1 MFYITGKIFLCH
13 RLFQSIRRL
22 SPFLLIVSIILFSS
36 CNQEPRKIDSTKP
49 RTDKQI
55 DSIKKSSDSE
65 VSNQDEICITGVG
78 DIMMGTTYP
87 YPVLPPDDGENIFG
101 EVEEYLASS
110 DITFGNLEGPM
121 LDKGG
126 TPKMPRDSS
135 GRSIAFRMPTRY
147 AQYLKNAGF
156 DIMNIANN
164 HSGDMGEEGRESTK
178 QTLDELNIGYAG
190 FLSDPV
196 YRCNYKGLTFG
207 FAGFAPNTGT
217 VNINDYDKI
226 EEIISG
232 LKKDCD
238 IVIVSFH
245 GGAEGSGA
253 NRVTGEREFYLG
265 ENRGNVYA
273 FAHIAIDA
281 GADVVF
287 GHGPHVSRAI
297 ELYKNRFIAYSLGN
311 FCTYGK
317 FGLSG
322 ELGLAPI
329 MQVYV
334 NKKGEFIRG
343 NIIPTKQIKRGI
355 PVIDS
360 ENKIIKVLQR
370 LTNLDFPDGD
380 LIINDDGSIIK
391 K

>member
-1 MFYITGKIFLCH
+1 LKLYTH
-13 RLFQSIRRL
+13 L
-22 SPFLLIVSIILFSS
+22 SHLLLIISIVFFFSS
-36 CNQEPRKIDSTKP
+36 CNKEPKKIDTPKSYS
-49 RTDKQI
+49 DKKT
-55 DSIKKSSDSE
+55 DSINKSNPSKTTNS
-65 VSNQDEICITGVG
+65 DEICITGVG

-87 YPVLPPDDGENIFG
+87 NLTLPPNDGEDIFSD
-101 EVEEYLASS
+101 VADYLASS

-126 TPKMPRDSS
+126 TPKMSHDSS

-147 AQYLKNAGF
+147 AKYLKDAGF

-164 HSGDMGEEGRESTK
+164 HSGDMGAEGRESTK
-178 QTLDELNIGYAG
+178 QTLDELNIGFAG
-190 FLSDPV
+190 FITDPV
-196 YRCNYKGLTFG
+196 YKCEYKNFIIG
-207 FAGFAPNTGT
+207 FAGFAPNNGT
-217 VNINDYDKI
+217 VSINDYNKA

-232 LKKDCD
+232 LKKECD

-281 GADVVF
+281 GADIVF

-297 ELYKNRFIAYSLGN
+297 ELYNNRFIAYSLGN

-334 NKKGEFIRG
+334 NKKGEFIKG

-355 PVIDS
+355 PIFDS
-360 ENKIIKVLQR
+360 ENKIVKVLQR
-370 LTNLDFPDGD
+370 LTKLDFPEGE
-380 LIINDDGSIIK
+380 LLINDDGSIIK